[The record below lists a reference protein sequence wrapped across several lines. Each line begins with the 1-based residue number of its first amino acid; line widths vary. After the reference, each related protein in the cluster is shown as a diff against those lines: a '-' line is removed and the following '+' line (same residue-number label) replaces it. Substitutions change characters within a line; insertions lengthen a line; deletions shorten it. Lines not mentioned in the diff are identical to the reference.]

1 VSRQAGRV
9 LRHGGCH
16 QEWRDERYCDDVFHK
31 FSAAFFDGARCT
43 PSFQPRLRSL
53 DVFGCISLSFANDQI
68 LSIITILNDDFDI
81 DQRTLVVDV

>member
-1 VSRQAGRV
+1 MADATKNGAMSATAMMCFINFLRLFSTARV
-9 LRHGGCH
+9 ARPH
-16 QEWRDERYCDDVFHK
+16 
-31 FSAAFFDGARCT
+31 FSLV
-43 PSFQPRLRSL
+43 LRSL